1 LSAGSEAPVVEALP
15 LGRQTEFDLRADQI
29 VIPVVSS
36 DRIKC
41 LFFFLL
47 NMSQRDKG

>member
-36 DRIKC
+36 DQVPI
-41 LFFFLL
+41 FL
-47 NMSQRDKG
+47 SFEYVST